1 MEKNFKFK
9 KYGINIEMGMKL
21 NKGEPEVHQLNEL
34 IQVDGKSFRVSRA
47 YKTMANEFMH
57 VKNDYVLTFELEE
70 ERLSLTPGDFKLKD
84 DEGKEYPYYF
94 ANKDDESLLVDKKTN
109 KVHFDV
115 KVRDRYYLMY
125 SPYFGEREIIV
136 EIDSF

>member
-21 NKGEPEVHQLNEL
+21 SKGEPEVRHLNEL
-34 IQVDGKSFRVSRA
+34 IEVDGKSFRVNRA
-47 YKTMANEFMH
+47 YKTTPNEFMH

-70 ERLSLTPGDFKLKD
+70 ERLTLTPGDFKLKD
-84 DEGKEYPYYF
+84 DEGKVYPYYF
-94 ANKDDESLLVDKKTN
+94 ASKDDEFFLVDKKTN

-125 SPYFGEREIIV
+125 SPNFREKEIIF

>member
-21 NKGEPEVHQLNEL
+21 NKGKPEVHQLNEL
-34 IQVDGKSFRVSRA
+34 IQVDGKSFRVSRV
-47 YKTMANEFMH
+47 YKTMPNEFMH

-70 ERLSLTPGDFKLKD
+70 ERLTLTPGDFKLKD
-84 DEGKEYPYYF
+84 DEGKVYPYYF
-94 ANKDDESLLVDKKTN
+94 ANKDDEFLLVDKKAN

-115 KVRDRYYLMY
+115 KVRDRYYLLY
-125 SPYFGEREIIV
+125 SPDFGEKEIII
-136 EIDSF
+136 EIDSL

>member
-1 MEKNFKFK
+1 
-9 KYGINIEMGMKL
+9 MGMKL
-21 NKGEPEVHQLNEL
+21 NKGEPEVHELNEL
-34 IQVDGKSFRVSRA
+34 IQADGKSFRVSRT
-47 YKTMANEFMH
+47 YKTIPNEFMH

-70 ERLSLTPGDFKLKD
+70 ESLSLTPGDFKLKD

-94 ANKDDESLLVDKKTN
+94 ANKDDESLLVGKKTN
-109 KVHFDV
+109 KMHFDV
-115 KVRDRYYLMY
+115 KVRDRYYLIY

>member
-1 MEKNFKFK
+1 M
-9 KYGINIEMGMKL
+9 EMGVKL
-21 NKGEPEVHQLNEL
+21 NKVEPEVHQLNEL

-70 ERLSLTPGDFKLKD
+70 ERLSLTPGEFKLKD

-94 ANKDDESLLVDKKTN
+94 VNKDDESLLVDKMTN

-115 KVRDRYYLMY
+115 KVRDSYSLVY
-125 SPYFGEREIIV
+125 SPNFGEKEIVV